1 MTNTKDTKQL
11 LIESCEFV
19 SKIKLSKD
27 LKESV
32 KMSSGK
38 SGTLIVRNV
47 PCTILNRKNQNGR
60 IYSTEVLQ
68 EAIEAARMNF
78 QTKSLLSQADE
89 HPESSY
95 VAPSH
100 ASHVIIDAY
109 VKKNV
114 SLVVEGKRGKFD
126 VLFMDWE
133 VLNTA
138 EGKNLRALFEAECS
152 IGTSIRG
159 VGDLNG
165 DMVENYEIFGCD
177 CVGNPSSSTFTRM
190 PISESVKVE
199 VQSKDAL
206 SEGFVVT
213 TTSTDVASDLENA
226 ARIQIAMEDAQY
238 GTVVKIGTKVDQEN
252 DPKTGAQTK
261 ITTVEGET
269 SDEVDTLDSALMM
282 AKRAFLN
289 GQTHVDTVTIENI
302 KSEETTHKESV
313 ENSDASVSIE
323 EGKCIPESTMNEEI
337 LKANLAYAYGVDGWY
352 VAKLG
357 GSLANLQHIDKEL
370 NKLIKTIHV
379 LKFTDKNEP
388 YIDFDY
394 MNENEMAQLLD
405 SLQNKLR
412 VRLDIY
418 NPTADVQ
425 GELNTEANGNVEME
439 EGLGGAILGGLAGT
453 LVGHPILGAVG
464 GHAAQEY
471 MRAGKKNKKK
481 NASKIKKAAGD
492 TIEGLGSVAKG
503 VGAATKGAGD
513 VLGATGNL
521 IGKGIN
527 KLANKIS
534 EAKEEDP
541 NDGRQ
546 YVLKVNN
553 LDPEMKEGSNDEP
566 EFVCMKG
573 NAIRFTKD
581 PKQALH
587 FTQGMEE
594 SGIIHFSGV
603 KKLLGDMGYGEKD
616 LEKWY
621 KRDEESEEQEEIEEG
636 LIGGAIGGTAGAL
649 VGGKVAGP
657 LGVLSGAASGYSLGS
672 NIGDDVSEMSEDK
685 EPMQE
690 ENGSNTR
697 YMAEVH
703 IDKEG
708 GASETDTIPVSATD
722 MDSVLAEVANLWA
735 MKVKKGDGKVTVYVI
750 DSVDGSKY
758 LYDNNQNSF
767 QPAQT
772 PQTEAVSDSIVQD
785 NNKLSVSFGDDY
797 EVTKEFDDVAQASV
811 AKAGLESGQLD
822 GNVLLSDA
830 VEDNDEETID
840 LTPEDFNKEE
850 ADDSEVK
857 PGWYVASEDVGV
869 SGPFSSKE
877 EAVDGL
883 EEFEDMLTVAYIDEK
898 DIEEYE
904 DKNKEVEMEE
914 ELFSNPSAPSDNFI
928 QEPLQDDVET
938 TKFVVKNIDWDE
950 EDIWRD
956 WEGDDL
962 ETETL
967 QRVVSELPDSIEI
980 EVSEEDTRGITSR
993 DELLSILRK
1002 KAEEKSNLKI
1012 KNAEFEHIG

>member
-133 VLNTA
+133 VLNTV

-190 PISESVKVE
+190 PISESVKIE
-199 VQSKDAL
+199 VQNKDQL

-313 ENSDASVSIE
+313 GNDDA
-323 EGKCIPESTMNEEI
+323 
-337 LKANLAYAYGVDGWY
+337 
-352 VAKLG
+352 
-357 GSLANLQHIDKEL
+357 
-370 NKLIKTIHV
+370 
-379 LKFTDKNEP
+379 
-388 YIDFDY
+388 
-394 MNENEMAQLLD
+394 
-405 SLQNKLR
+405 
-412 VRLDIY
+412 
-418 NPTADVQ
+418 Q
-425 GELNTEANGNVEME
+425 GELDTEADENVEME

-471 MRAGKKNKKK
+471 MRSSKKNKKK
-481 NASKIKKAAGD
+481 TANKVKKAAGD

-503 VGAATKGAGD
+503 VGSATKGVGN

-649 VGGKVAGP
+649 VGGNVAGP
-657 LGVLSGAASGYSLGS
+657 LGVLGGAASGYSLGS

-685 EPMQE
+685 EPIQE

-697 YMAEVH
+697 YMAEIH

-758 LYDNNQNSF
+758 LYDNDQNSF

-772 PQTEAVSDSIVQD
+772 PQTEAVDDSVVQD
-785 NNKLSVSFGDDY
+785 NNKLTVSLGGDY

-811 AKAGLESGQLD
+811 ARSALEQGKID
-822 GNVLLSDA
+822 GSVMLTDA
-830 VEDNDEETID
+830 TEDNDWKAWVLFDQVDFGNGERLYNNGDPASGQYIFDRAPGDKPKKILVTVHPEELQNNDGLDVEEIKALASKKLENSLGGFGHFYNLNLVNRNRKFEKSGIYGD
-840 LTPEDFNKEE
+840 DVEELIESIQDDED
-850 ADDSEVK
+850 VT
-857 PGWYVASEDVGV
+857 PGWYVIAKAGVGV
-869 SGPFSSKE
+869 VGPYSSRE
-877 EAVDGL
+877 EAIKDF
-883 EEFEDMLTVAYIDEK
+883 EDFEDMIKVWHITEK
-898 DIEEYE
+898 DIENYE
-904 DKNKEVEMEE
+904 NKNKQNKDEKLGE

-956 WEGDDL
+956 WEGNDL

-967 QRVVSELPDSIEI
+967 QKAIRELPDSIEI
-980 EVSEEDTRGITSR
+980 EVSEEDIKGIASK